1 MAKKERY
8 EDLANNVL
16 DLIGG
21 KENIA
26 FFTHCVTRLRFNLK
40 DKSLAKVEEI
50 EQIEGVVGC
59 QWQSGQLQIII
70 GQAVGDAYNLI
81 CKKTGL
87 DKQDAVNENL
97 DGKQEKKKFS
107 FGAVIEAIA
116 GCVTPLIPVL
126 IGAGMIKIVV
136 LLGEMMNLLAAGDP
150 THTVL
155 SFVGDAGFYFLPV
168 FIGATAAR
176 KFGANMGLG
185 MLVGAMMIHPNF
197 IAAVGEGT
205 SLSVFSLPIYAAT
218 YSSTV
223 FPAIMA
229 VFVMSYIEKFIAKLS
244 PDAIRSITEPLF
256 TMLIMIPLTLC
267 LIAPLGSMLGVYF
280 SQAIMWLYDMTGF
293 FGVALLS
300 AVFPFVVMTGMHT
313 AFAPYMLQS
322 LASLGYEPIIVTANV
337 ISNLNQ
343 GAACAAVAIKAKS
356 TQMKSTAGSCAVTA
370 IVGGVT
376 EPAMFGINLK
386 LKKPMIGAMIGSFCG
401 AAIAGLGKAYAYAFA
416 GSGGLFAFPVYI
428 TDDMM
433 NVVWMAV
440 GCLVGVVVTFIATLI
455 LYKDTEVK

>member
-8 EDLANNVL
+8 EDLANNVITL
-16 DLIGG
+16 VGG
-21 KENIA
+21 KENIG

-50 EQIEGVVGC
+50 EKIEGVVGC
-59 QWQSGQLQIII
+59 QWSGGQLQIII

-87 DKQDAVNENL
+87 DVQDAVNENL
-97 DGKQEKKKFS
+97 DNMEKKKFS
-107 FGAVIEAIA
+107 FGAILEAIA

-136 LLGEMMNLLAAGDP
+136 LLGEMMNILVAGDP

-197 IAAVGEGT
+197 IAAVTEGT
-205 SLSVFSLPIYAAT
+205 SLSVFGLPVYAAT
-218 YSSTV
+218 YTSTV

-229 VFVMSYIEKFIAKLS
+229 VYIMSHIEKFIAKLS

-256 TMLIMIPLTLC
+256 TLLIMIPLTLC
-267 LIAPLGSMLGVYF
+267 LIAPLGSILGVYF
-280 SQAIMWLYDMTGF
+280 SQAIMWLYNMTGF

-300 AVFPFVVMTGMHT
+300 AIFPFVIMTGMHT
-313 AFAPYMLQS
+313 AFAPYLLQS
-322 LASLGYEPIIVTANV
+322 LATLGYEPIIVTASV
-337 ISNLNQ
+337 IASLNQ
-343 GAACAAVAIKAKS
+343 GAACAAVALRAKT
-356 TQMKSTAGSCAVTA
+356 TQLKSTAVSCAVTA

-386 LKKPMIGAMIGSFCG
+386 LKKPMIGAMIGSFAG

-416 GSGGLFAFPVYI
+416 GSGGLFAFPVYL
-428 TDDMM
+428 TDDIM
-433 NVVWMAV
+433 NLVWMVIGCVV
-440 GCLVGVVVTFIATLI
+440 GMIVTFIVTFI
-455 LYKDTEVK
+455 IYKDQDQKI